1 MKQQIILSGLGGQGV
16 LFVSKILGEAAL
28 ARGLS
33 VLMSETHGMAQRGG
47 NVIAHVKVFERQR
60 EREAGGPDPVMD
72 PAWHVS
78 PLIRPGHAHVLLAL
92 HEEGVKAHGHFLS
105 PDGVL
110 LCNRTPRTGP
120 RDVDATGIA
129 RRLGHPVAANLVLLG
144 FAAAS
149 GALFCSLDDLR
160 RVLEALGGPRRDAN
174 LAALE
179 AGAQAGDG

>member
-47 NVIAHVKVFERQR
+47 NVISHVKVFEREKGKPEG
-60 EREAGGPDPVMD
+60 ERDAATD

-78 PLIRPGHAHVLLAL
+78 PLIRPGHAHVLVAL

-105 PDGVL
+105 PNGTLV
-110 LCNRTPRTGP
+110 CNRTPRTGP
-120 RDVDATGIA
+120 GDVDATGIA
-129 RRLGHPVAANLVLLG
+129 RKLGNPVAANLVLLG

-160 RVLEALGGPRRDAN
+160 RVLEKLGGPRRDAN

-179 AGAQAGDG
+179 AGAEAGGE

>member
-1 MKQQIILSGLGGQGV
+1 MKQQIVISGLGGQGV

-47 NVIAHVKVFERQR
+47 NVISHVKVMDRQG
-60 EREAGGPDPVMD
+60 EKDQGDVAMD
-72 PAWHVS
+72 PAWQVS

-92 HEEGVKAHGHFLS
+92 HEEGVRAHGHFLS
-105 PDGVL
+105 PDGALV
-110 LCNRTPRTGP
+110 CNRISPTGP
-120 RDVDATGIA
+120 GDVDATGIA
-129 RRLGHPVAANLVLLG
+129 RKLGNLLAANLVLLG

-149 GALFCSLDDLR
+149 GVLFCSMDDLR
-160 RVLEALGGPRRDAN
+160 QVLMRLGGPRRDAN

-179 AGAQAGDG
+179 AGSAAAIGDA